1 MTYAPFLAAA
11 LALWPVVAFLGGQ
24 AYSPLLVLVAL
35 PALAWLR
42 PAQLVSVPAL
52 FALLFLAWAGLSS
65 AWSPAGG
72 AIVSGSL
79 IEGNFSVNAPAV
91 RVVTTG
97 LAALV
102 VLSAAARVPAGRAR
116 LPAGV
121 ALGAFAVNGLAVAV
135 LYVFYE
141 EITGFFYAGDALA
154 ALQQGLQNVLR
165 NANAFALVL
174 PVLTAWLWH
183 RRKALAARALALAVT
198 LAALP
203 VFATL
208 GGAGS
213 QVAVIAVIA
222 GLLAMALVSAL
233 PRSGYRVLFG
243 LGAIYLVLAP
253 GAVLSVATLVERLG
267 LTLPFSFQSRLFAW
281 QAVSERILE
290 RPLTGHGMEAA
301 GSWREPF
308 AARPDWLETIVA
320 SGGDPAAWSVYPI
333 IAGHPHN
340 MALELWAETGC
351 IGIALA
357 AIALVAT
364 GVRLSAPADLPASV
378 RHGAAGLFGAAASLF
393 SFTYSIWNEAFWASV
408 ALAAGA
414 LILIARQ
421 EAARS

>member
-24 AYSPLLVLVAL
+24 AYSPILALAAL

-42 PAQLVSVPAL
+42 PAQLASVPAL
-52 FALLFLAWAGLSS
+52 VALLFLAWAGISS

-72 AIVSGSL
+72 ALVSGSL
-79 IEGNFSVNAPAV
+79 AAGDFSVNAAAV

-97 LAALV
+97 LAALLV
-102 VLSAAARVPAGRAR
+102 FAAAARVPAGRAR
-116 LPAGV
+116 LSAWT
-121 ALGAFAVNGLAVAV
+121 ALAAFAVNGIAVAA
-135 LYVFYE
+135 LFLFYE
-141 EITGFFYAGDALA
+141 DITGFFYGDDAVA

-174 PVLTAWLWH
+174 PVLSAWLWH
-183 RRKALAARALALAVT
+183 RKPALPARALALAMT

-203 VFATL
+203 VFAAL

-213 QVAVIAVIA
+213 QAAVIAVIA
-222 GLLAMALVSAL
+222 SLLAMALVRAL
-233 PRSGYRVLFG
+233 PRSGYRVLFAF
-243 LGAIYLVLAP
+243 GALYLVLAP
-253 GAVLSVATLVERLG
+253 GAVLAAATLVERLG

-281 QAVSERILE
+281 QAVSERIAE
-290 RPLTGHGMEAA
+290 QPLIGHGMEAA

-308 AARPDWLETIVA
+308 SARPDWLETIIA
-320 SGGDPAAWSVYPI
+320 AGGDPAAWSVYPI

-340 MALELWAETGC
+340 MALELWAETGLV
-351 IGIALA
+351 GVALA

-364 GVRLSAPADLPASV
+364 GVRLPAPADLPASV
-378 RHGAAGLFGAAASLF
+378 RHGAAGLFGATASLF
-393 SFTYSIWNEAFWASV
+393 SFTYSVWNEAFWASV
-408 ALAAGA
+408 AFAAGA

-421 EAARS
+421 EAARA